1 MSECHFQHNSRMGWP
16 GIESG
21 YSRWQPGDQPTEPR
35 HEEVHTAVMLIY
47 YDREL
52 KVTCVFNDK
61 MFVSD
66 LLQTDNSVK
75 TINHTSTKNI

>member
-1 MSECHFQHNSRMGWP
+1 
-16 GIESG
+16 
-21 YSRWQPGDQPTEPR
+21 
-35 HEEVHTAVMLIY
+35 
-47 YDREL
+47 
-52 KVTCVFNDK
+52 